1 MQRRRQRLRLCGAA
15 LAANRLLW
23 QLQLQLQPAPRAS
36 RRTRTPRALP
46 RQLQGPK
53 QRPEQP
59 SALALPPCRHPSS
72 APSSPLL
79 LLSCPHAPAQVYW
92 YTVEFGVVREGGAIK
107 AFGAGVLSSYGELE
121 HMAAGAAELVGG
133 RPGCCIGLARGLP
146 GGCTGCKAAV
156 ASVGS
161 AVPAVLHLQHRC

>member
-1 MQRRRQRLRLCGAA
+1 MGKGTRRRWRQRLRLCGAA
-15 LAANRLLW
+15 LAANRLLR
-23 QLQLQLQPAPRAS
+23 QLQLQPAPRAS

-46 RQLQGPK
+46 VQLQGPK
-53 QRPEQP
+53 QRPK
-59 SALALPPCRHPSS
+59 LLPCRHPSS

-121 HMAAGAAELVGG
+121 HMAGGAAELVGG
-133 RPGCCIGLARGLP
+133 GPGCCIGARGLP
-146 GGCTGCKAAV
+146 GGCTGCKAAA

-161 AVPAVLHLQHRC
+161 AALAVLHLQHRC